1 MNGGSITINNGL
13 IMAVASSLSFSIMNV
28 LIKILGEYM
37 HTGEIAFFRGLL
49 GTVFLLFIMEKKH
62 ILFSHKETPM
72 LLLRGALGGVSML
85 CFFISLTHLS
95 LGNAVILAQLQSFFV
110 IIFAAIFLKEMI
122 PHGAAPALI
131 TIVAGTAILL
141 KVWEYN
147 SFSVYALIA
156 ILGAVCSAAV
166 YTTIRRLAL
175 SGLHSQLEIVFFFM
189 APATIVGAVYMGTD
203 FVMPTAY
210 MWLLIL
216 LLSIVS
222 LMGQIF
228 MTSAFSNTSPV
239 LVSFV
244 QYIGIVFNTFWG
256 FTIFGEVLTWLS
268 VIGGILIVGGSMY
281 LTMLKSNRMKQ
292 IKLSMEKRWQQR

>member
-1 MNGGSITINNGL
+1 
-13 IMAVASSLSFSIMNV
+13 MAVASSLAFSVMNV
-28 LIKILGEYM
+28 LIKMLGDYM
-37 HTGEIAFFRGLL
+37 HTGEIAFFRGLF
-49 GTVFLLFIMEKKH
+49 GTLFLLFIMEKQH
-62 ILFSHKETPM
+62 ISFSHKETPM
-72 LLLRGALGGVSML
+72 LLLRGVLGGVAML

-131 TIVAGTAILL
+131 TIVGGTAILL
-141 KVWEYN
+141 KIWEYN
-147 SFSVYALIA
+147 SFSVYALVA

-203 FVMPTAY
+203 FIMPTAY
-210 MWLLIL
+210 GWILVL
-216 LLSIVS
+216 LLSVVA

-228 MTSAFSNTSPV
+228 MTSAFSNASPV

-244 QYIGIVFNTFWG
+244 QYIGIVFNAFWG
-256 FTIFGEVLTWLS
+256 FTIFGEGLTWMTI
-268 VIGGILIVGGSMY
+268 VGGLLIVGGSMY
-281 LTMLKSNRMKQ
+281 LTMLKSNRMEQ
-292 IKLSMEKRWQQR
+292 IKIAMEKRWLQR